1 MGTGAETAAEVPR
14 DRPILA
20 LVPRLRGRLVNGI
33 GLLLLAMVA
42 WWLIENAV
50 RNWDQFLIVALNG
63 LTNGS
68 IYALVAIGYTIVYG
82 IIELINFAH
91 GDVFSWGAM
100 VASTVAVSWL
110 GLGVASSGVGLWGS
124 LFVALICSAAFCAT
138 LNVTVERV
146 AYRRLRNAPRLAP
159 LITAIGMSFVLSN
172 AIAVFYGFNYV
183 STEPLLPRGAIFH
196 IGSQGYGWDKL
207 IVLLV
212 TLPVLLAL
220 TWIVKATRWGKAMR
234 ATAQNR
240 DAARLMGIDVDR
252 AISFAFGLGGALA
265 GVGGFVYFVYFTQ
278 ARFDLGFR
286 IGLFAFTAAVLGGIG
301 NITGAALGGYIIGF
315 IENFNSGLT
324 WHAPG
329 PNWTESLVFI
339 LLILVLVFRPSG
351 LLGEALS
358 TRS

>member
-1 MGTGAETAAEVPR
+1 MATGV
-14 DRPILA
+14 DSGRPVLA
-20 LVPRLRGRLVNGI
+20 LVPRLRGQAVNALGLALLGVVAAWLV
-33 GLLLLAMVA
+33 V
-42 WWLIENAV
+42 NAIKDP
-50 RNWDQFLIVALNG
+50 RQFALVFLNG
-63 LTNGS
+63 VTNGS
-68 IYALVAIGYTIVYG
+68 IYALVAIGYTLVYG
-82 IIELINFAH
+82 ILELINFAH

-100 VASTVAVSWL
+100 ISYTVAVSWL
-110 GLGVASSGVGLWGS
+110 GLDGTQSGIALLGVSI
-124 LFVALICSAAFCAT
+124 VAIVSAAAFCAT
-138 LNVTVERV
+138 LNMAVERV

-183 STEPLLPRGAIFH
+183 STNPLLPRGAIFT
-196 IGSQGYGWDKL
+196 IGDQSYGWDKL
-207 IVLLV
+207 IVLLI
-212 TLPVLLAL
+212 TLPVLVGL
-220 TWIVKATRWGKAMR
+220 TLVIKGTRWGKAMR

-265 GVGGFVYFVYFTQ
+265 GVGGFVYLMYFTQ

-301 NITGAALGGYIIGF
+301 NITGAALGGYTIGF

-339 LLILVLVFRPSG
+339 LLILILVFRPSG
-351 LLGEALS
+351 LLGESLS

>member
-1 MGTGAETAAEVPR
+1 MATGVESG
-14 DRPILA
+14 RPILA
-20 LVPRLRGRLVNGI
+20 LVPRLRGQAVNALGLALVGV
-33 GLLLLAMVA
+33 VA
-42 WWLIENAV
+42 AWLVVNAV
-50 RNWDQFLIVALNG
+50 KDWHQFTIVFLNG

-68 IYALVAIGYTIVYG
+68 IYALVAIGYTLVYG
-82 IIELINFAH
+82 ILELINFAH
-91 GDVFSWGAM
+91 GDVFTWGAM
-100 VASTVAVSWL
+100 VAYTVAVSWL
-110 GLGVASSGVGLWGS
+110 GLDGSNSGIVLLGVSI
-124 LFVALICSAAFCAT
+124 VAILAAAAFCAT
-138 LNVTVERV
+138 LNMAVERV

-183 STEPLLPRGAIFH
+183 STNALLPHSAIFH
-196 IGSQGYGWDKL
+196 IAGEAYGWDKL
-207 IVLLV
+207 TVLLI
-212 TLPVLLAL
+212 TLPVLVVLSVV
-220 TWIVKATRWGKAMR
+220 VKRTRWGKAMR

-265 GVGGFVYFVYFTQ
+265 GVGGFVYLMYFTQ
-278 ARFDLGFR
+278 ARFDLGFQ

-301 NITGAALGGYIIGF
+301 NIGGAALGGYVIGF

-329 PNWTESLVFI
+329 PNWTESIVFI
-339 LLILVLVFRPSG
+339 LLIQILVFRPSS
-351 LLGEALS
+351 LLGESLS

>member
-14 DRPILA
+14 EKPVLA
-20 LVPRLRGRLVNGI
+20 LVPRLRGKLVNAIGI
-33 GLLLLAMVA
+33 FLLALVA
-42 WWLIENAV
+42 LWLIINAV
-50 RNWDQFLIVALNG
+50 KDWQQFTIVGLNG

-68 IYALVAIGYTIVYG
+68 IYALVAIGYTLVYG
-82 IIELINFAH
+82 ILELINFAH

-100 VASTVAVSWL
+100 VTSTIVVSWL
-110 GLGVASSGVGLWGS
+110 GLTTASAGFSLWGS
-124 LFVALICSAAFCAT
+124 LLLGLLGAAAFCAV
-138 LNVTVERV
+138 LNMGVERV

-159 LITAIGMSFVLSN
+159 LITAIGMSFILSN
-172 AIAVFYGFNYV
+172 AIAVFYGFDYV
-183 STEPLLPRGAIFH
+183 STEPLLPTSAVFH
-196 IGSQGYGWDKL
+196 IGNQAYGWDKL
-207 IVLLV
+207 IVLLI
-212 TLPVLLAL
+212 TFPALAML
-220 TWIVKATRWGKAMR
+220 SWVVKQTRWGKAMR

-278 ARFDLGFR
+278 ARYDLGFR

-301 NITGAALGGYIIGF
+301 NIAGAALGGYIIGF

-329 PNWTESLVFI
+329 PNWTESLVFM
-339 LLILVLVFRPSG
+339 LLILILVFRPSG
-351 LLGEALS
+351 ILGESLA

>member
-1 MGTGAETAAEVPR
+1 MATGV
-14 DRPILA
+14 DRGRPVLA
-20 LVPRLRGRLVNGI
+20 LVPRLRAEAANGLGLALVGV
-33 GLLLLAMVA
+33 VA
-42 WWLIENAV
+42 AWLVVNAIK
-50 RNWDQFLIVALNG
+50 DPHQFALVFLNG

-68 IYALVAIGYTIVYG
+68 IYALVAIGYTLVYG
-82 IIELINFAH
+82 ILELINFAH

-100 VASTVAVSWL
+100 VSYTVAVSWVGL
-110 GLGVASSGVGLWGS
+110 DGTQSGIVLLGVSIIAI
-124 LFVALICSAAFCAT
+124 VAAAAFCAT
-138 LNVTVERV
+138 LNMAVERI

-183 STEPLLPRGAIFH
+183 STNALLPRGAIFH
-196 IGSQGYGWDKL
+196 IGNQSYGWDKL
-207 IVLLV
+207 IVLLI
-212 TLPVLLAL
+212 TLPVLVGL
-220 TWIVKATRWGKAMR
+220 TLVIKATRWGKAMR

-265 GVGGFVYFVYFTQ
+265 GVGGFVYLMYFTQ

-301 NITGAALGGYIIGF
+301 NISGAALGGYLIGF

-339 LLILVLVFRPSG
+339 LLILILVFRPHG
-351 LLGEALS
+351 LLGESLS

>member
-1 MGTGAETAAEVPR
+1 MGTSAGTANEKG
-14 DRPILA
+14 PILA
-20 LVPRLRGRLVNGI
+20 LVPRLRGRAVSSLGI
-33 GLLLLAMVA
+33 LLLGLVA
-42 WWLIENAV
+42 FWLIANIV
-50 RNWDQFLIVALNG
+50 SDWRQFVLVFLNG
-63 LTNGS
+63 VTNGS
-68 IYALVAIGYTIVYG
+68 IYALVAIGYTLVYG
-82 IIELINFAH
+82 ILELINFAH

-100 VASTVAVSWL
+100 VAYTVGVSWL
-110 GLGVASSGVGLWGS
+110 GLTGSESGPVLFGALLVAVI
-124 LFVALICSAAFCAT
+124 AAAAFCAT
-138 LNVTVERV
+138 LNMAVERV

-172 AIAVFYGFNYV
+172 AIAVFYGFDYV
-183 STEPLLPRGAIFH
+183 STNPLLPRGAIFH
-196 IGSQGYGWDKL
+196 IGNQSYGWDKL

-212 TLPVLLAL
+212 TFPVLLAL
-220 TWIVKATRWGKAMR
+220 TIVVRTTKWGKAMR

-265 GVGGFVYFVYFTQ
+265 GVGGFVYLVYFTQ

-301 NITGAALGGYIIGF
+301 NISGAALGGYLIGF

-339 LLILVLVFRPSG
+339 LLILILVFRPSG
-351 LLGEALS
+351 LLGESLS